1 MSQPRMIVVAG
12 PPGSGKTRFFPVT
25 GFGVD
30 AFNIDDRCAQ
40 ILGSYRAIPRDVRR
54 AVAKECERF
63 VLDHIMRRESF
74 AVETT
79 LRTTAAIGQ
88 AELARKNGFA
98 TLMRFVATDSIAENV
113 ARVLQRAQAGGHG
126 ASEREIRAIHQAS
139 VENLRKAVGTFERV
153 RVYDSTTRW
162 TPPRLVAVARGG
174 RLVVQGATPG
184 WLEAAL
190 ANGDA

>member
-1 MSQPRMIVVAG
+1 MLRPRMMVVAG

-25 GFGVD
+25 AFGID
-30 AFNIDDRCAQ
+30 GFNIDDRCAQ

-63 VLDHIMRRESF
+63 VLDHIEHGKSF

-79 LRTTAAIGQ
+79 LRTTAAVEQ
-88 AELARKNGFA
+88 AELARRNGFA
-98 TLMRFVATDSIAENV
+98 TEMRFVATDSIDENV

-139 VENLRKAVGTFERV
+139 IANLRTAIVVFDRV

-162 TPPRLVAVARGG
+162 APPRLVAVARGG
-174 RLVVQGATPG
+174 RLVRHGATPA
-184 WLEAAL
+184 WLEAVL
-190 ANGDA
+190 AERNA